1 MFNTSSIAT
10 DDENGNN
17 GWTMEWKG
25 ENRLKTIYNA
35 TTKLEFAYDYMGRRF
50 SKKVYTKSGTSWV
63 LSSEKAFAYN
73 GYKQIAE
80 FTVNGTTP
88 TLSKSTVW
96 QPASSGDLDVVLW
109 YRDGSTVYTLLPD
122 GNKNTRQLKTTAG
135 TVAATYDYDPFG
147 NIIATTGT
155 DSPPIGEDSA
165 AS

>member
-17 GWTMEWKG
+17 GWTMEWNG
-25 ENRLKTIYNA
+25 ENRLKTVYNA
-35 TTKLEFAYDYMGRRF
+35 TTKLEFQYDYMGRRF

-122 GNKNTRQLKTTAG
+122 GNKNTRRLKNTAG
-135 TVAATYDYDPFG
+135 TTG
-147 NIIATTGT
+147 N
-155 DSPPIGEDSA
+155 
-165 AS
+165 

>member
-1 MFNTSSIAT
+1 MKTAT
-10 DDENGNN
+10 TVGRWNGRA
-17 GWTMEWKG
+17 K
-25 ENRLKTIYNA
+25 NRLKTIYNA

-122 GNKNTRQLKTTAG
+122 GNKNTRQQ
-135 TVAATYDYDPFG
+135 DYL
-147 NIIATTGT
+147 IIILGLQEKRYFVTK
-155 DSPPIGEDSA
+155 IY
-165 AS
+165 